1 MKIKSLLV
9 GMLACTA
16 LVGCS
21 NEDEVLNGE
30 QGVESRGEK
39 GYMAVNLVNPE
50 MGSRA
55 YQDGEGNE
63 VKVGKIRFYFFGD
76 NGTAYKVTDA
86 LNVNGANYV
95 EVTPEV
101 GDVSDSDP
109 ANDNVNKITSA
120 HIVINKSK
128 VAPPKSVVAILNAD
142 NLKDDKG
149 VSLLGDVGMSLS
161 ALTAIV
167 GQAGFGIDGTGENE
181 FVMTNSVYK
190 HAVTGETMV
199 ATPIS
204 VNDIY
209 TNVSDAEDHP
219 VNIYVERVLA
229 KVSTSLEKGDLFDT
243 DAKFGDKKV
252 FAKINGWAVTNYN
265 DRSNLFK
272 SLSWTTDPSFT
283 WNAAGDFRSFWAAT
297 AAPSTGAKKYSES
310 YKNESTHTSLTSDAE
325 KYCLENTDQAAGKQT
340 QLLVGATLVDEQG
353 TPLTI
358 ARWMGVDYTVE
369 DLKTQLAGALAYDY
383 YYKVS
388 ETKYASITDEYID
401 FTNPDNT
408 WAADEKRYEVKATLA
423 SGKTVYK
430 KNGVDAQG
438 NPVMKPANDEANAV
452 LAKYPVWI
460 WTSGATYY
468 YVAIKHIGT
477 ENAIVRNHLYDINV
491 TGVSGFGTPVYNPD
505 EIILPQTPVGEDTYI
520 AASVNILSWKVV
532 ENDGVV
538 LGQ

>member
-1 MKIKSLLV
+1 
-9 GMLACTA
+9 MLACTA

-21 NEDEVLNGE
+21 NEEDLLNGE
-30 QGVESRGEK
+30 QGLESRGEK

-55 YQDGEGNE
+55 YKDGEGNE

-76 NGTAYKVTDA
+76 NGTAYTVSDA
-86 LNVNGANYV
+86 TENKNFV
-95 EVTPEV
+95 EVTPTVNGTE
-101 GDVSDSDP
+101 DAD
-109 ANDNVNKITSA
+109 DNVDKITSA
-120 HIVINKSK
+120 RIVINKSK

-142 NLKDDKG
+142 NLKDEDG
-149 VSLLGDVGMSLS
+149 NPLLGDGSKSLS
-161 ALTAIV
+161 DLTAIV
-167 GQAGFGIDGTGENE
+167 GQAGKGGIDGTGENE

-209 TNVSDAEDHP
+209 TKEADAQAKP

-229 KVSTSLEKGDLFDT
+229 KVSTTLKKDDLLDT
-243 DAKFGDKKV
+243 GVDFGGQRV
-252 FAKINGWAVTNYN
+252 YAKINGWAVTNYN

-283 WNAAGDFRSFWAAT
+283 WNAAGDFRSFWAAS
-297 AAPSTGAKKYSES
+297 AAPSTGTKKYSES
-310 YKNESTHTSLTSDAE
+310 YKNESTHTSLTTVAA
-325 KYCLENTDQAAGKQT
+325 KYCLENTDQAKGKQT
-340 QLLVGATLVDEQG
+340 QLLVGATLVHQNDDKTT

-369 DLKTQLAGALAYDY
+369 GLKTQLAGALAYDY

-388 ETKYASITDEYID
+388 DTEYASITAEYID
-401 FTNPDNT
+401 FVNPDNT

-423 SGKTVYK
+423 SGKKVYK

-438 NPVMKPANDEANAV
+438 NPVMVEANGEANTV

-460 WTSGATYY
+460 WTEGATYY

-491 TGVSGFGTPVYNPD
+491 KGVAGFGTPVYNPK
-505 EIILPQTPVGEDTYI
+505 EIILPQTPEGVETYI

-532 ENDGVV
+532 ENNDVV

>member
-1 MKIKSLLV
+1 MKIKSLLI

-21 NEDEVLNGE
+21 NEEDLLNGE
-30 QGVESRGEK
+30 QGLESRGEK

-55 YQDGEGNE
+55 YKDGEGNE

-76 NGTAYKVTDA
+76 NGTAYTVSDA
-86 LNVNGANYV
+86 TENKNFV
-95 EVTPEV
+95 EVTPTVNGTE
-101 GDVSDSDP
+101 DAD
-109 ANDNVNKITSA
+109 DNVDKITSA
-120 HIVINKSK
+120 RIVINKSK

-142 NLKDDKG
+142 NLKDEDG
-149 VSLLGDVGMSLS
+149 NPLLGDGSKSLS
-161 ALTAIV
+161 DLTAIV
-167 GQAGFGIDGTGENE
+167 GQAGKGGIDGTGENE

-209 TNVSDAEDHP
+209 TKEADAQAKP

-229 KVSTSLEKGDLFDT
+229 KVSTTLKKDDLLDT
-243 DAKFGDKKV
+243 GVDFGGQRV
-252 FAKINGWAVTNYN
+252 YAKINGWAVTNYN

-283 WNAAGDFRSFWAAT
+283 WNAAGDFRSFWAAS
-297 AAPSTGAKKYSES
+297 AAPSTGTKKYSES
-310 YKNESTHTSLTSDAE
+310 YKNESTHTSLTTVAA
-325 KYCLENTDQAAGKQT
+325 KYCLENTDQAKGKQT
-340 QLLVGATLVDEQG
+340 QLLVGATLVHQNDDKTT

-369 DLKTQLAGALAYDY
+369 GLKTQLAGALAYDY

-388 ETKYASITDEYID
+388 DTEYASITAEYID
-401 FTNPDNT
+401 FVNPDNT

-423 SGKTVYK
+423 SGKKVYK

-438 NPVMKPANDEANAV
+438 NPVMVEANGEANTV

-460 WTSGATYY
+460 WTEGATYY

-491 TGVSGFGTPVYNPD
+491 KGVAGFGTPVYNPK
-505 EIILPQTPVGEDTYI
+505 EIILPQTPEGVETYI

-532 ENDGVV
+532 ENNDVV

>member
-1 MKIKSLLV
+1 
-9 GMLACTA
+9 MLACTA

-21 NEDEVLNGE
+21 NEEDLLNGE
-30 QGVESRGEK
+30 QGLESRGEK

-76 NGTAYKVTDA
+76 NGAAYKVTDA
-86 LNVNGANYV
+86 TNAAGANYV
-95 EVTPEV
+95 EVTPAV

-120 HIVINKSK
+120 VVVINKSK
-128 VAPPKSVVAILNAD
+128 VAPPKSVVAILNAG
-142 NLKDDKG
+142 NLKDENG
-149 VSLLGDVGMSLS
+149 NLLLGDGSKSLS
-161 ALTAIV
+161 DLTAIV
-167 GQAGFGIDGTGENE
+167 GQAGKGIDGTGENE

-209 TNVSDAEDHP
+209 TKEADAQANP

-229 KVSTSLEKGDLFDT
+229 KVSTSLTKDQLLDT
-243 DAKFGDKKV
+243 GAKFGGKEV

-297 AAPSTGAKKYSES
+297 AAPSTGANKYSES
-310 YKNESTHTSLTSDAE
+310 YKNESTHTSLASVAA
-325 KYCLENTDQAAGKQT
+325 KYCLENTDQAEGKQT
-340 QLLVGATLVDEQG
+340 QLLVGATLVHKNADNTT

-369 DLKTQLAGALAYDY
+369 GLKTQLAGALAYDY

-388 ETKYASITDEYID
+388 DTEYKSITADYID

-408 WAADEKRYEVKATLA
+408 WAANEKRYEVKATLA

-430 KNGVDAQG
+430 KNGVDAKG
-438 NPVMKPANDEANAV
+438 NPVMEVANDKANEV

-460 WTSGATYY
+460 WTEGATYY

-477 ENAIVRNHLYDINV
+477 ENAIVRNHLYDIKV
-491 TGVSGFGTPVYNPD
+491 TGVAGFGTPVYNPK
-505 EIILPQTPVGEDTYI
+505 EIILPQTPEGVETYI

-532 ENDGVV
+532 ENNDVV

>member
-1 MKIKSLLV
+1 
-9 GMLACTA
+9 MLACTA

-21 NEDEVLNGE
+21 NEEDLLNGE
-30 QGVESRGEK
+30 QGLESRGEK

-76 NGTAYKVTDA
+76 NGAAYKVTDA
-86 LNVNGANYV
+86 KNASGANYV
-95 EVTPEV
+95 EVTNPTVNNTE
-101 GDVSDSDP
+101 
-109 ANDNVNKITSA
+109 AAKDNVDKITSA
-120 HIVINKSK
+120 VVVINKSK

-142 NLKDDKG
+142 NLKNEKG
-149 VSLLGDVGMSLS
+149 ESLLGTGDMSLS

-167 GQAGFGIDGTGENE
+167 GNAGKGIDGTGENE

-209 TNVSDAEDHP
+209 TNEGDAEDHP

-229 KVSTSLEKGDLFDT
+229 KVSTSLEKDDLLDT
-243 DAKFGDKKV
+243 GVDFGGQRV
-252 FAKINGWAVTNYN
+252 YAKINGWAITNYN
-265 DRSNLFK
+265 DRSYLFK

-283 WNAAGDFRSFWAAT
+283 WNAAGDFRSFWAKSIEPTPAGTAT
-297 AAPSTGAKKYSES
+297 KDAPNTL
-310 YKNESTHTSLTSDAE
+310 YKNDHKYNALTSVAD
-325 KYCLENTDQAAGKQT
+325 KYCLENTSGTPT
-340 QLLVGATLVDEQG
+340 QLLVAATLVHKTVNGEKTTT

-388 ETKYASITDEYID
+388 ETKYASITAEYID

-423 SGKTVYK
+423 SGKKVYK

-438 NPVMKPANDEANAV
+438 NPVMVEANGEANTV

-460 WTSGATYY
+460 WTEGATYY

-491 TGVSGFGTPVYNPD
+491 TGVAGFGTPVYNPD
-505 EIILPQTPVGEDTYI
+505 EIILPQTPEGVETYI

-532 ENDGVV
+532 ENNNVV